1 MNKSVYFMML
11 LLFFCLGP
19 AVAGNNAVPLNGDEI
34 KQLVK
39 GNTAEGEKT
48 RVQTGSMFLTVHIP
62 FETYFTPSGEILEK
76 SHGGGPGDV
85 LLAHGKWWV
94 KKGKLCFQYFD
105 SLRDTEKKCK
115 TVMPTGDGGYELL
128 DKNGKATHTWHR
140 VVEGNP
146 HGLK

>member
-1 MNKSVYFMML
+1 MKNLAYL
-11 LLFFCLGP
+11 LLVGMLFAGLP
-19 AVAGNNAVPLNGDEI
+19 VYAGNDSTPLNGQEI

-62 FETYFTPSGEILEK
+62 FETYFKPGGEILEK
-76 SHGGGPGDV
+76 SHGGGQSDV

-105 SLRDTEKKCK
+105 SLRDTGKKCK
-115 TVMPTGDGGYELL
+115 KVMPTGDGGYELL

-140 VVEGNP
+140 VVDGNP

>member
-1 MNKSVYFMML
+1 MNKSIYL
-11 LLFFCLGP
+11 LIPLLFLSVEL
-19 AVAGNNAVPLNGDEI
+19 AEAGNDAQPLNGDEI

-62 FETYFTPSGEILEK
+62 FETYFKANGEILEK
-76 SHGGGPGDV
+76 SHGGGPSDV

-94 KKGKLCFQYFD
+94 KKGKLCFQYSD
-105 SLRDTEKKCK
+105 SLRDTGKKCK
-115 TVMPTGDGGYELL
+115 KVMPTNDGGYELL
-128 DKNGKATHTWHR
+128 DKSGKATHTWHR

-146 HGLK
+146 HGLE